1 MLELKK
7 RRIKINSKIY
17 AWGVGGNP
25 IEMKYFENFL
35 AEDLEKFGWIRKSHQ
50 GSWESLTLYCPQDS
64 ENSYVYLHPL
74 EIVVV
79 CTDELWDKMD
89 YLFEKDCWLDKKFGE
104 ITEIYSNEI
113 VVSYNDEEQTNYL
126 KGIEETL
133 IKTINDLKAKIG
145 KEDIIKYLLAK
156 RYNNGGCFDEPI
168 YDKNSNYYKYLE
180 KLIEENF

>member
-7 RRIKINSKIY
+7 RRIRINSKIY

-25 IEMKYFENFL
+25 IEMKKFENFL
-35 AEDLEKFGWIRKSHQ
+35 AEDLEKFGWKRKSHQ
-50 GSWESLTLYCPQDS
+50 GFGESLTLYCPQDS

-74 EIVVV
+74 EVVVV

-89 YLFEKDCWLDKKFGE
+89 YLFEKDCWLDKMFGE
-104 ITEIYSNEI
+104 ITQIYSNEV

-126 KGIEETL
+126 KGIEKNLIEIINTL
-133 IKTINDLKAKIG
+133 KSKVT
-145 KEDIIKYLLAK
+145 KEDIFKYLLSK
-156 RYNNGGCFDEPI
+156 RYNCGGSFNEQI

-180 KLIEENF
+180 TLVEENF